1 MKKNNPVTGNT
12 LNTREVKNPTLNLVM
27 TGLFTAVICVLS
39 QLSIPTQPIPFTFAL
54 LAIFLTGALLTPR
67 YAFMAVLIYL
77 LLGAFGLPVFAS
89 GKGGLQALIGMTGGY
104 LMTYPFMA
112 LVTSFIFHRF
122 KRYKAIALVVG
133 MLFSLLLCYLFGTL
147 WFSYVSGTGFGA
159 ALALCVY
166 PFILFD
172 ILKIALATSLGLVLH
187 KTLAKVFI

>member
-1 MKKNNPVTGNT
+1 MKK
-12 LNTREVKNPTLNLVM
+12 EKPTTINSTSSKVASNHTVNLVK

-77 LLGAFGLPVFAS
+77 LLGAFGLPVFAGS
-89 GKGGLQALIGMTGGY
+89 KGGIQALIGVTGGY

-112 LVTSFIFHRF
+112 LITSFIFHRF
-122 KRYKAIALVVG
+122 KRYKAIALGAG
-133 MLFSLLLCYLFGTL
+133 MLLSLLLCYLIGTL

-166 PFILFD
+166 PFMLFD
-172 ILKIALATSLGLVLH
+172 LLKIVLAASLGLILH
-187 KTLAKVFI
+187 KTLAKVFM